1 MTSEPPD
8 TPDIVVRPT
17 FIFLGGLVISIVAW
31 LLVPDVGLSEELV
44 LAGRIMGVVLMA
56 AWLTLNTWSVRVL
69 QRVGTTPGLSSPAT
83 ALVQA
88 GPYRFS
94 RNPIYL
100 SIALAYLGVTLLL
113 GNLWGVILLPLW
125 LALVDWGVIRREERY
140 LDERFGEAYRAYRKR
155 VRRWL

>member
-1 MTSEPPD
+1 MTNEPPD
-8 TPDIVVRPT
+8 TPDIVARPT
-17 FIFLGGLVISIVAW
+17 FIFLGGLVISFVAW
-31 LLVPDVGLSEELV
+31 LLLPGPELSGALT
-44 LAGRIMGVVLMA
+44 LAGHIVGIALIA
-56 AWLTLNTWSVRVL
+56 AWLTLNTWSVRAL
-69 QRVGTTPGLSSPAT
+69 QRDGTTPGLSSPAT

-100 SIALAYLGVTLLL
+100 SIALAYLGVTLLMS
-113 GNLWGVILLPLW
+113 NIWGLILLPLW

-140 LDERFGEAYRAYRKR
+140 LDERFGEPYRVYRKR